1 VSDSEEAE
9 PDYARRLADSIE
21 RFHRDAPRRDND
33 YRLFKETLDQAAV
46 LVDEGRTEKGAELMT
61 RLARE
66 RAETNNTDVCEEFFF
81 VVRHF
86 NLGDQRPVAEVAL
99 RAAYDGARESHASL
113 EPLHA
118 AAHALGFAELLINHL
133 LRDKRWGE
141 AASQQELVVELTEVV
156 YGEPAVSCQ
165 LRWLEQISSHV
176 PDLDPSLAQQRRL
189 FTVSVLRRS
198 LAAYQRT
205 FPEDHLL
212 VGDAHIRLGIALANA
227 GETSEAAQELAHG
240 LEISADAPTDEV
252 MAARLLL
259 ADLRSH

>member
-1 VSDSEEAE
+1 MSGTSISETSDPSQKSPSA
-9 PDYARRLADSIE
+9 PLTMARGRATRRLS
-21 RFHRDAPRRDND
+21 RC
-33 YRLFKETLDQAAV
+33 
-46 LVDEGRTEKGAELMT
+46 T
-61 RLARE
+61 R
-66 RAETNNTDVCEEFFF
+66 
-81 VVRHF
+81 
-86 NLGDQRPVAEVAL
+86 
-99 RAAYDGARESHASL
+99 
-113 EPLHA
+113 

-133 LRDKRWGE
+133 LHDKRWGE

-156 YGEPAVSCQ
+156 YGEPAVSSQ

-205 FPEDHLL
+205 FPEGHLL
-212 VGDAHIRLGIALANA
+212 VGDAHVRPGMALANA

-240 LEISADAPTDEV
+240 LEICADAPTDEV